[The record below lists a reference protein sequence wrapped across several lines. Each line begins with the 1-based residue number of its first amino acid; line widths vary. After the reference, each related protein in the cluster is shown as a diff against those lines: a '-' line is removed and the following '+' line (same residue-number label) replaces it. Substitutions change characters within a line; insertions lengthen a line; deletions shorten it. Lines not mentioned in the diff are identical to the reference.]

1 MQMLH
6 RALLSKLILLGGIR
20 SGTDWSHQEVAFC
33 ENTQESRNQKDR
45 QQKKSEKRDSPSGG
59 LSGTD
64 AKAFG
69 ADGTLISKREA
80 KGWGEQVGAARTAQ
94 DSGFTDECV
103 EN

>member
-1 MQMLH
+1 MLR

-20 SGTDWSHQEVAFC
+20 SGTDWSHQEVTFR

-64 AKAFG
+64 ANAFW
-69 ADGTLISKREA
+69 ADGTFSKREA
-80 KGWGEQVGAARTAQ
+80 KGWGKHVGEARTAQ